1 MPAKRG
7 RPPKPTAVK
16 KLHNAGRRPLNEL
29 EPEPPP
35 IAAAPA
41 PTGNVVALRGAVV
54 HVEPP
59 AHLAG
64 VALAKW
70 NELAPQLANARV
82 LTAWDRDALARYCVA
97 HKTEVET
104 EIELQKLQQSHVL
117 NGLLTKTPNKML
129 VMSALLITRNA
140 AMRDASKF
148 GALLGLDPSS
158 RSSIKTDK
166 PEESSGW
173 EEFA

>member
-7 RPPKPTAVK
+7 RPPKPTALK

-29 EPEPPP
+29 EPEPPQ
-35 IAAAPA
+35 IAPA
-41 PTGNVVALRGAVV
+41 SPGGNVVPLRTAVV
-54 HVEPP
+54 HVEAPP
-59 AHLAG
+59 YLVG
-64 VALAKW
+64 IALEKW
-70 NELAPQLANARV
+70 NELAPQMANACV
-82 LTAWDRDALARYCVA
+82 VTAWDRDALARYCVA

-104 EIELQKLQQSHVL
+104 ELELQKLQKSHVL

-129 VMSALLITRNA
+129 VMSSLLTTRNA

-158 RSSIKTDK
+158 RSGIKAEK
-166 PEESSGW
+166 PPEANGW
-173 EEFA
+173 EEFV

>member
-7 RPPKPTAVK
+7 RPPKPTALK
-16 KLHNAGRRPLNEL
+16 KLHNAGRRPINDA
-29 EPEPPP
+29 EPEPPA
-35 IAAAPA
+35 IAAA
-41 PTGNVVALRGAVV
+41 PTGNVVPLHAAVV
-54 HVEPP
+54 HVAPP
-59 AHLAG
+59 DHLAG
-64 VALAKW
+64 VALEKW

-104 EIELQKLQQSHVL
+104 ELELQKLQRSHVL
-117 NGLLTKTPNKML
+117 NGLLTKTPNNML
-129 VMSALLITRNA
+129 VMSALLTTRNA

-158 RSSIKTDK
+158 RSGIKTEK
-166 PEESSGW
+166 PEETSGW
-173 EEFA
+173 DEFV